1 MNSSNLR
8 TYYKNN
14 ILAFGDSLHKVHP
27 LAGQGFNMIL
37 RDIKE
42 ILNLIKS
49 KQDNGLVI
57 DSSICVD
64 FEKKSKNRNYLFS
77 NGIDLIYE
85 FFNLENKMNNNLL
98 SKTIKLF
105 GKNQNISKTFI
116 KIADKGIIF

>member
-1 MNSSNLR
+1 
-8 TYYKNN
+8 
-14 ILAFGDSLHKVHP
+14 
-27 LAGQGFNMIL
+27 MIL

>member
-14 ILAFGDSLHKVHP
+14 ILAFGDILHKVHP

-42 ILNLIKS
+42 ILNLIKL

-57 DSSICVD
+57 DSSICAD
-64 FEKKSKNRNYLFS
+64 FEK
-77 NGIDLIYE
+77 
-85 FFNLENKMNNNLL
+85 NLE
-98 SKTIKLF
+98 
-105 GKNQNISKTFI
+105 I
-116 KIADKGIIF
+116 KIIFFRMV